1 VHHGPEL
8 WPIATKL
15 DDYSNVP
22 ALPALSPGLG
32 GGDSI
37 RDAPF
42 TSAELEDLVR
52 EGRQIHLGCE
62 PQGRLEGR
70 HASLPLRRPHAVG
83 DMPRQAPRESH

>member
-1 VHHGPEL
+1 MARSCGPSRQNS
-8 WPIATKL
+8 TTT
-15 DDYSNVP
+15 VT
-22 ALPALSPGLG
+22 SPLCQHCHRAWG

-42 TSAELEDLVR
+42 TSAELEDLAR